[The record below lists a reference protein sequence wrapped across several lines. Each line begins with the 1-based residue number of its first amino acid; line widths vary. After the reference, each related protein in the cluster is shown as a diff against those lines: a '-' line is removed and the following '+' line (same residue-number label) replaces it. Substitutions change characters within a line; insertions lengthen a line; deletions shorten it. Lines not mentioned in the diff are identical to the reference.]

1 MEVVTIST
9 DTVEKFINYFKEK
22 EKEVNKDE
30 YTHFMMIDETV
41 HSFLDEYFSDK
52 TFCHGNILWHKAG
65 IPPHI
70 DECGMGNTQSIIV
83 PLIVNNPDQKLI
95 VFDQTYD
102 KECTWFGN
110 LQAEMNPDRS
120 YGSERHE
127 PPYKTPGVQGLTG
140 KPCPKELTDHL
151 PTYYGEDM
159 YFGLSGDVI
168 NYEVGT
174 AIIFDSQ
181 RIHTTGT
188 MTGEKL
194 AVTSFVK

>member
-1 MEVVTIST
+1 MEVVPISMEV
-9 DTVEKFINYFKEK
+9 VEKFIDHFNKREA
-22 EKEVNKDE
+22 EVNKDE
-30 YTHFMMIDETV
+30 YTHFMMFDETV
-41 HSFLDEYFSDK
+41 HNFLGEYFSDK

-70 DECGMGNTQSIIV
+70 DECGMGNTHSIII
-83 PLIVNNPDQKLI
+83 PLVVDNPAQKLI

-102 KECTWFGN
+102 KECTWFGSLN
-110 LQAEMNPDRS
+110 AEMNPDRS

-151 PTYYGEDM
+151 PDYYGEDM
-159 YFGLSGDVI
+159 YFGLSGNVVD
-168 NYEVGT
+168 YKVGT
-174 AIIFDSQ
+174 AILFDSH
-181 RIHTTGT
+181 RIHTTGI
-188 MTGEKL
+188 MNGEKL